1 MGIRERAVRP
11 ALPWESSCQ
20 ASWAALMWPLSG
32 GQRGGRESLGVP
44 RRQLLSP
51 GRSPQAGTCGGDE
64 GILNRSAGTSKGQ
77 RCLLTAL
84 GRWQGPG
91 WWDRSLGMNARQR

>member
-1 MGIRERAVRP
+1 M
-11 ALPWESSCQ
+11 
-20 ASWAALMWPLSG
+20 
-32 GQRGGRESLGVP
+32 
-44 RRQLLSP
+44 
-51 GRSPQAGTCGGDE
+51 
-64 GILNRSAGTSKGQ
+64 SKGQ